1 MPFVVNWARNALL
14 VDQPRRLY
22 TMFVEAALDGDNEI
36 PSEAGFCYDNAR
48 DAYGPGGKE
57 DGDMEELIRIMEE
70 RE

>member
-1 MPFVVNWARNALL
+1 MWMCYNYL
-14 VDQPRRLY
+14 D
-22 TMFVEAALDGDNEI
+22 EAALDGDNEM

-48 DAYGPGGKE
+48 DAYESGIQIQE